1 MVRMITCATCAV
13 EYDDAAASRDC
24 PICAD
29 ERQYLPEAGQLW
41 TDLAKLAA
49 EGNQVEVLDLRPGL
63 TGLRTEVGIGQTALL
78 VQTPQGNLLW
88 DPPGFIDD
96 AAVTAVTQRGGIRWI
111 AASHPHMFG
120 VQLEWS
126 AAFDDAPVYVNAADT
141 EWLGRSGPAI
151 VTWTEEQQ
159 LTDTLTLHRI
169 GGHFPGSAVA
179 HWSAGA
185 DGRGTLLSGDTIMS
199 NPDHRT
205 VSFMRSYPNRIPLS
219 AAVVLRIADRVKSL
233 AFEEIWNNFGL
244 AVSHDAAAAV
254 QRSALRH
261 AAWVRGDFDHLT

>member
-1 MVRMITCATCAV
+1 MITCATCAV
-13 EYDDAAASRDC
+13 EYDAAAADRDC

-29 ERQYLPEAGQLW
+29 ERQYLPVGGQLW

-49 EGNQVEVLDLRPGL
+49 DGNRVEVLDLRPGL

-78 VQTPQGNLLW
+78 VQTPEGNLLW
-88 DPPGFIDD
+88 DPPGFLDD
-96 AAVTAVTQRGGIRWI
+96 EAVAAVAERGGIRWI

-120 VQLEWS
+120 VQLQWS

-141 EWLGRSGPAI
+141 QWLGLRGAAI
-151 VTWTEEQQ
+151 TEWTDE
-159 LTDTLTLHRI
+159 LHLAGGLTLHRI

-185 DGRGTLLSGDTIMS
+185 NGRGTLLSGDTIMP

-219 AAVVLRIADRVKSL
+219 GNVALRIAERVKPL
-233 AFEEIWNNFGL
+233 TFDEIWNNFGV
-244 AVSHDAAAAV
+244 AVPTDAAAAV
-254 QRSALRH
+254 QRSAQRH